1 LEIRNEFILIESNTV
16 LLKNYSNHKKLPRRE
31 VKTQMMKNPI
41 EWDKSNINI
50 QNRITMSQLSLFDAE
65 EFYEFPKDL
74 LEYRENFLIR
84 EKADQL
90 QDVLLKT
97 TPWEQR
103 TQKMYDKTVITP
115 RLTAWFGDDRK
126 SYDTADSNTSNG
138 NPWTPELL
146 SLKERIEKEFGYQF
160 NGVLLN
166 LYRDHNESV
175 AWHRDKESRYGKR
188 PVIASISLGQSRNFD
203 FRKKDHHQ
211 SKYSLPLPHGS
222 LLIMKGDLQEH
233 WEHRIAKSTVPMK
246 SRINLTFRWIQG

>member
-1 LEIRNEFILIESNTV
+1 
-16 LLKNYSNHKKLPRRE
+16 
-31 VKTQMMKNPI
+31 
-41 EWDKSNINI
+41 
-50 QNRITMSQLSLFDAE
+50 MSQLSLFDAE

-74 LEYRENFLIR
+74 LEYRENFLTR
-84 EKADQL
+84 EEAD
-90 QDVLLKT
+90 LLKNKLLHT
-97 TPWEQR
+97 VPWQQR
-103 TQKMYDKTVITP
+103 TQKMYDKNVLTP
-115 RLTAWFGDDRK
+115 RLTAWYGDLQYNESEGNK
-126 SYDTADSNTSNG
+126 QPG

-146 SLKERIEKEFGYQF
+146 SLKERIEKEFGYRF

-166 LYRDHNESV
+166 LYRDHNDSV

-188 PVIASISLGQSRNFD
+188 PVIASISLGQTRNFD

-246 SRINLTFRWIQG
+246 ERINLTFRLINEL

>member
-1 LEIRNEFILIESNTV
+1 
-16 LLKNYSNHKKLPRRE
+16 
-31 VKTQMMKNPI
+31 
-41 EWDKSNINI
+41 
-50 QNRITMSQLSLFDAE
+50 MSQLSLFDAE

-84 EKADQL
+84 EEAD
-90 QDVLLKT
+90 LLKNKLMHT
-97 TPWEQR
+97 VLWQQR
-103 TQKMYDKTVITP
+103 TQKMYDKTVLTP
-115 RLTAWFGDDRK
+115 RLTAWYGDSQYNESEGNK
-126 SYDTADSNTSNG
+126 QQA

-146 SLKERIEKEFGYQF
+146 SLKERIEKEFGYHF

-166 LYRDHNESV
+166 LYRDHNDSV

-188 PVIASISLGQSRNFD
+188 PVIASISLGQTRNFD

-233 WEHRIAKSTVPMK
+233 WEHRIAKSTIPMK
-246 SRINLTFRWIQG
+246 ERINLTFRLINEL